1 MTPLLRILIET
12 PVSPAI
18 SLGALF
24 VLGKDVLHDLG

>member
-18 SLGALF
+18 SRGALF
-24 VLGKDVLHDLG
+24 VLYEHFFT